1 MSLSDLAIKLRISVL
16 VLIAVATVAGAV
28 AYVTLPKESNP
39 SISIPNIVV
48 TTIYPG
54 ASPDDV
60 ESLITQVIEQEVQG
74 ITGIEEIRS
83 TSTEGVS
90 TIIVEFGPKVQM
102 EEANQR
108 VRDKVDLAKPK
119 LPTDVEEPMINEIDF
134 SDFPIMNVNLAAPY
148 PLTRLKE
155 VAEDL
160 QDDLESI
167 PSVLEVILVGGIER
181 EVQVDVRLSDL
192 QGYNLGFQDLIDT
205 VARENVNIPGGSI
218 DVEHLNYLVR
228 VDGQIKDPAEIPH
241 FGIKAVNGQAIRVR
255 DVADVRFG
263 FKKRASHSRLRL
275 LQRKGSDGKLE
286 RVEQADYGKVIT
298 LSVKKRSGDNI
309 LDTAAEVRAA
319 IAKFD
324 MPSNTQVLITG
335 DQSEQV
341 EDLVKDLENNI
352 LSGLVFVVA
361 VLFFFLGTRTSLLV
375 GVAIP
380 LSMLV
385 SFIVFQAMGQ
395 TLNFI
400 ILFSLI
406 IALGMLVDNA
416 IVLVE
421 NIYRFIE
428 EGHKPF
434 EAARLGAKEVGG
446 AVIASTATT
455 VAVFVPM
462 MFWPGMIGEFMGYM
476 PFTLIVTLS
485 SSLFV
490 ALIMNPVLTGYFARN
505 EDEEHPKMTRPT
517 KVVIVI
523 TVGLLAALVGAANM
537 NTLIVLGVGG
547 VGTWIAVK
555 LVLQPTADWIMQRGL
570 PALVEKYRE
579 FLRAMLARD
588 YTRRWAIGRN
598 IFALTCL
605 ALGATLGII
614 GGLAAAA
621 VGQMGALPILG
632 PAALFG
638 ALGAAGVLI
647 HSLEVCI
654 AGRGKTMI
662 AGIVLGAMMAGI
674 LGAMYLGGNPA
685 SPALQTQ
692 LMALPVVLFVLGGV
706 GLIVLRRARWL
717 ILTDNRARLLNVTL
731 GGLVAIVM
739 LFAMAPTGVEFFPNT
754 DPNQV
759 SVSVKGRIG
768 TNLEASNAL
777 ATTVQGRV
785 DALLESQ
792 AKSKANVKNVLVN
805 VGVGGDSQFGGGSAS
820 PEQSTVSLNLARFE
834 HRSESS
840 AKTLVKIRD
849 QLAGIAGADIEIKRD
864 QAGPP
869 TGPPVNIE
877 ISGPKFEKIVAISE
891 RIKARMEEANVPGL
905 VDIRDNL
912 NSGRPELSVRIKRDR
927 AADFGL
933 DARLIGNLV
942 RTANNGAEAGK
953 WRDGKDEY
961 DITVRLAEEDRRDL
975 DSLKNLTVFKKGQQI
990 PLVAVADFDVG
1001 GGLGSITRKD
1011 LERVVT
1017 VQGNANEGVNAQA
1030 LLMQVKKVL
1039 EPVLADLP
1047 TGYTVKFTGESEDQA
1062 KSFGFLTK
1070 ALGAGVA
1077 LIMMVLIAQFNSV
1090 SLPFIIMLAVGLS
1103 MIGVLL
1109 GLMLTRTPFG
1119 LFTFIGIISL
1129 AGIVVNNNIVLID
1142 YIEQLRKRSI
1152 DKQTAI
1158 IEGGATRLRPVLL
1171 TAMTTVLG
1179 LIPLTFG
1186 INIDF
1191 VGLLTEIE
1199 PDFRIGSANTQFWGP
1214 MGTSIISGL
1223 TFATFLTLVIVP
1235 VMYSVFD
1242 SMSRWTMGVFGRKPA
1257 ADAEGDAAEDA
1268 DASGPEATPEP
1279 AAT

>member
-16 VLIAVATVAGAV
+16 VLIAVTTVAGAV

-90 TIIVEFGPKVQM
+90 TIVVEFGPKVQM

-148 PLTRLKE
+148 PLTRLKK

-160 QDDLESI
+160 QDQLESI

-181 EVQVDVRLSDL
+181 EVQVDVRLPDL
-192 QGYNLGFQDLIDT
+192 QGYNLGFQDLIDAIT
-205 VARENVNIPGGSI
+205 RENVNIPGGSI
-218 DVEHLNYLVR
+218 DVDHLNYLVR
-228 VDGQIKDPAEIPH
+228 VDGQIKDPAQIPE
-241 FGIKAVNGQAIRVR
+241 FGIKSVNGQAILIR

-263 FKKRASHSRLRL
+263 FKKRKSHSRLRL
-275 LQRKGSDGKLE
+275 LQRKAADGALE
-286 RVEQADYGKVIT
+286 IVNQPDYGKVIT

-309 LDTAAEVRAA
+309 LDTAAEVRAT
-319 IAKFD
+319 IEKFE

-361 VLFFFLGTRTSLLV
+361 VLFFVLGTRTSLLV

-428 EGHKPF
+428 EGYTPF
-434 EAARLGAKEVGG
+434 EAARLGSKEVGG

-490 ALIMNPVLTGYFARN
+490 ALIMNPVLTGYFARGK
-505 EDEEHPKMTRPT
+505 DEERPKMPMPT
-517 KVVIVI
+517 KVVLVI
-523 TVGLLAALVGAANM
+523 SVLLMAALVGAANP

-547 VGTWIAVK
+547 VGLAILVK
-555 LVLQPTADWIMQRGL
+555 LVFQPIADWIMQRGL
-570 PALVEKYRE
+570 PALVEKYRQ

-588 YTRRWAIGRN
+588 YTRKWALGRN
-598 IFALTCL
+598 MFALASL
-605 ALGATLGII
+605 SLGATLGVI

-621 VGQMGALPILG
+621 VGAQGALPILG
-632 PAALFG
+632 PAAVFGGLG
-638 ALGAAGVLI
+638 ALGVVV
-647 HSLEVCI
+647 HSIETCI
-654 AGRGKTMI
+654 AGRGKTLA
-662 AGIVLGAMMAGI
+662 AGVVLGAMMAGVI
-674 LGAMYLGGNPA
+674 GAMYLGGQPA
-685 SPALQTQ
+685 NAALQIQ
-692 LMALPVVLFVLGGV
+692 LLALPVVLFVLGLV
-706 GLIVLRRARWL
+706 GLIILRRPTWL

-731 GGLVAIVM
+731 GGLVAIVV

-768 TNLEASNAL
+768 TNLKASNVL
-777 ATTVQGRV
+777 ATSVQGRV
-785 DALLESQ
+785 DALLEGH

-805 VGVGGDSQFGGGSAS
+805 VGVGGDQQFGGGSAS
-820 PEQSTVSLNLARFE
+820 PDQSTVSLNLARFE
-834 HRSESS
+834 HRAESS
-840 AKTLVKIRD
+840 AETLVKIRD
-849 QLAGIAGADIEIKRD
+849 QLAGIAGAEIEIKRD

-877 ISGPKFEKIVAISE
+877 ISGPKFAEIVALSE
-891 RIKARMEEANVPGL
+891 RIKAKMEAANIPGL

-912 NSGRPELSVRIKRDR
+912 NSGRPEMAVHIKRDR

-961 DITVRLAEEDRRDL
+961 DITVRLNEADRKDL

-990 PLVAVADFDVG
+990 PLVAVADFNVG

-1030 LLMQVKKVL
+1030 LLMQVKEVL
-1039 EPVLADLP
+1039 KPVLDDLP
-1047 TGYTVKFTGESEDQA
+1047 VGYSVKFTGESEDQA
-1062 KSFGFLTK
+1062 KSFAFLSK
-1070 ALGAGVA
+1070 ALGAGIA

-1191 VGLLTEIE
+1191 VGLLTEIQ

-1242 SMSRWTMGVFGRKPA
+1242 SMSRWTIGVFGRGGPA
-1257 ADAEGDAAEDA
+1257 VEPEADVPALAAQTDAE
-1268 DASGPEATPEP
+1268 PEA